1 MATVIVI
8 DPDGTAKHL
17 VDPVSER
24 IAAAIGPKV
33 STQRSSHVE
42 SWHDLSGKAR
52 NHVLSHE
59 DRLASIS
66 DDRLYDSFVDGPDG
80 VIEASRDITNFFWA
94 DMLPVNGPVLGP
106 FKTRQEALDAET
118 TWLKAHGI
126 PLAGEHTRKAEIDV
140 NRDPGTQHD

>member
-1 MATVIVI
+1 MAEVLRGVISKQNMRLI
-8 DPDGTAKHL
+8 HSEEGLAAAQSL
-17 VDPVSER
+17 GGVDPVIRRASNVDPT
-24 IAAAIGPKV
+24 G
-33 STQRSSHVE
+33 
-42 SWHDLSGKAR
+42 DLSPTAFLWLAHR
-52 NHVLSHE
+52 NIETLSPA
-59 DRLASIS
+59 DWW
-66 DDRLYDSFVDGPDG
+66 G
-80 VIEASRDITNFFWA
+80 

>member
-52 NHVLSHE
+52 NHVHSHE

-106 FKTRQEALDAET
+106 FERYEDAI
-118 TWLKAHGI
+118 A
-126 PLAGEHTRKAEIDV
+126 AEIKFLQE
-140 NRDPGTQHD
+140 RDLPCPLEQPLPSS